1 MLIYLIFSVLLL
13 SFIGL
18 LCLCVVSAWVYKA
31 AVDLTPE
38 LMERSKLKK
47 DIEIADKTLR
57 ELSTSMNSMRND
69 IANAEHTIANA
80 EIQKQYLEENAG
92 EVALLKEAIS
102 GTKQKLQA
110 QNEAYKEREAQYN
123 ENKDEW
129 ARVSK
134 LCDDQDARNVSL
146 ASEKTRLDAEI
157 EEAKKDKTS
166 HEAATETAKTKRDKA
181 EAEASEATK
190 TLSDLRRKIN
200 EKIADLAGL
209 ETKINLATSESSKL
223 ESMIQK
229 AEEKIKANEE
239 NMLELHKKERVL
251 STSVASLSGQNEAR
265 DEIKKACWSDLDSP
279 YPFIKTGKRL
289 AQPESDWLREFKQNL
304 KDSGIIFSDRMIHA
318 FHTGLKTAAA
328 SPLVVLAGISGTGKS
343 LLPEL
348 YARALGMNFLQ
359 VPVQPRWDSPQDML
373 GFYNYMES
381 RYKATDLSRMLWQSD
396 RYNNKDKVSAERG
409 NALNMVLLDEMN
421 LARVEYYFSDMLSK
435 LEVRRGIDPDDK
447 NQRQAAE
454 LRLECGAANKIIP
467 QRSLFIGPNTL
478 FVGTMNEDDSTQNLS
493 DKVMDRAN
501 VLRFGQPSSLDAKPN
516 KGAFWNKY
524 DDREHITR
532 SDWQEKWVKPT
543 VQSKEICDILES
555 VNNQMGAIGRPFAH
569 RVSQSIN
576 AYINNYPKGANSK
589 EHALADQLEMKVIP
603 KLTGVELDSSKT
615 KAALT
620 ELRQIIESKTKDD
633 KLSKAFEAAISNES
647 GFFQWKGVAQQ

>member
-1 MLIYLIFSVLLL
+1 MLIYLIFFALLL

-18 LCLCVVSAWVYKA
+18 LYLCVESAKVYKA
-31 AVDLTPE
+31 AADLTPE

-47 DIEIADKTLR
+47 EIEIADKTLR
-57 ELSTSMNSMRND
+57 ELSTSMSSMRND

-80 EIQKQYLEENAG
+80 EIQKQYLEENAD
-92 EVALLKEAIS
+92 AEARLRETLS
-102 GTKQKLQA
+102 CAKQKLQA

-157 EEAKKDKTS
+157 ENAKKDKAFQES
-166 HEAATETAKTKRDKA
+166 AAETAKNKRHKA
-181 EAEASEATK
+181 ETDANLAQNK
-190 TLSDLRRKIN
+190 LSGIQGDIN
-200 EKIADLAGL
+200 EKIAEQAGL
-209 ETKINLATSESSKL
+209 ETKIDLAKAENSKL
-223 ESMIQK
+223 DST
-229 AEEKIKANEE
+229 IKAGKESL
-239 NMLELHKKERVL
+239 LELHQQESKL
-251 STSVASLSGQNEAR
+251 SKTIASWSGQNEAR

-620 ELRQIIESKTKDD
+620 ELQQIIESKTKDD